1 MEREKKS
8 LQAQLAQQKL
18 EEEMEE
24 WRSSITDHRKMVRV
38 SNGLQKQ
45 GTTNFHFW
53 YCKSIIWV
61 QLTFWYARCDLELW
75 LKYIKSVSELGE
87 NAYFGMH

>member
-38 SNGLQKQ
+38 SIGLQKQ
-45 GTTNFHFW
+45 GTTDFHFD
-53 YCKSIIWV
+53 
-61 QLTFWYARCDLELW
+61 T
-75 LKYIKSVSELGE
+75 LKASLFSEDQSSK
-87 NAYFGMH
+87 